1 MFIIMTTFLLAVKK
15 IALHELKLFCD
26 QNREKPA
33 ELMHFLEK
41 KSDLFFIH
49 ALSKNQ
55 ILISD
60 DKNCSV
66 FFVKDIVKF
75 ITAAPPEY

>member
-1 MFIIMTTFLLAVKK
+1 MTTFLLAVKK

-41 KSDLFFIH
+41 KSVKTAMYLDLG
-49 ALSKNQ
+49 
-55 ILISD
+55 
-60 DKNCSV
+60 SV
-66 FFVKDIVKF
+66 LLLEF
-75 ITAAPPEY
+75 

>member
-33 ELMHFLEK
+33 ELMHFFGK
-41 KSDLFFIH
+41 KI
-49 ALSKNQ
+49 SKNSNVFRFG
-55 ILISD
+55 IGVVVRVLKIIYN
-60 DKNCSV
+60 DKLGY
-66 FFVKDIVKF
+66 FL
-75 ITAAPPEY
+75 